1 MLMENVKRVGM
12 LFITLITLIIVASI
26 IFIVNINLKDE
37 SKEKL
42 NEDSSSLSDKEIA
55 SLLELVN
62 VYDSYIITF
71 DGTKDLSTLTD
82 KEKINFID
90 RLPIEI
96 KNDLDLDFNNG
107 VSLNRVENVL
117 KKYFGPKT
125 TFNPVNSTC
134 FLDDGDYLIYD
145 SITNMYKADT
155 DYHAHSAYTPLSIE
169 NYYVEGERRVE
180 RDRLIYSITFKKAF
194 AYPNTSSYFS
204 NYTDLVNNR
213 NLVVDLYNKY
223 NDYETSDINS
233 LIEPFK
239 DELTSYTYIF
249 ETKDSI
255 NNSYLVELVNLNS
268 HSQLVL

>member
-1 MLMENVKRVGM
+1 MENVRRVGM
-12 LFITLITLIIVASI
+12 LFIALITLIIVASI
-26 IFIVNINLKDE
+26 IFIVNINLKEE
-37 SKEKL
+37 SIETF
-42 NEDSSSLSDKEIA
+42 NEDSSSLSTKEVE

-62 VYDSYIITF
+62 IYDSYIITF
-71 DGTKDLSTLTD
+71 DGTKDLSTLSS

-90 RLPIEI
+90 RLPIDV
-96 KNDLDLDFNNG
+96 KNELNLDFNTG
-107 VSLNRVENVL
+107 VSLKEVESTL

-145 SITNMYKADT
+145 STTKMYKADNN
-155 DYHAHSAYTPLSIE
+155 YHSHSAYTPLYIE
-169 NYYVEGERRVE
+169 NYYIEGERRV
-180 RDRLIYSITFKKAF
+180 DGDKLIYSITVKKAF

-213 NLVVDLYNKY
+213 NLVVDLYEEY
-223 NDYETSDINS
+223 NDYEDSDING
-233 LIEPFK
+233 LIEPYK

-255 NNSYLVELVNLNS
+255 DNSYLIELVNLNS
-268 HSQLVL
+268 QSEF

>member
-1 MLMENVKRVGM
+1 MENVRRVGM
-12 LFITLITLIIVASI
+12 LFIALITLIIVASI
-26 IFIVNINLKDE
+26 IFIVNINLKEE
-37 SKEKL
+37 SKETF
-42 NEDSSSLSDKEIA
+42 NEDSSSLSTKEVA

-62 VYDSYIITF
+62 IYDSYIITF
-71 DGTKDLSTLTD
+71 DGTKDLSTLSS

-90 RLPIEI
+90 RLPIDV
-96 KNDLDLDFNNG
+96 KNELNLDFNTG
-107 VSLNRVENVL
+107 VSLKEVESTL

-145 SITNMYKADT
+145 STTKMYKADNN
-155 DYHAHSAYTPLSIE
+155 YHAHSAYTPLSIE

-180 RDRLIYSITFKKAF
+180 GDKLIYSITLKKAF
-194 AYPNTSSYFS
+194 AYPNTSAYFG

-213 NLVVDLYNKY
+213 NLVVDLYEEY
-223 NDYETSDINS
+223 NEYEDSDINN
-233 LIEPFK
+233 LIEPYK

-255 NNSYLVELVNLNS
+255 DNSYLIELANLNS
-268 HSQLVL
+268 QSEF